1 MTEVA
6 RFDTDFFD
14 LSQGAT
20 FTVDA
25 GLRASHTPATGA
37 YWYMDMVNFNPG
49 WGILEMSPTVHYS
62 GTFKPPF
69 KTEKSKPARVSANVV
84 GDPARPG
91 NGAEVQGTVTDAN
104 GQGLDGITVSIQLT
118 GPLGIVRWQGTTT
131 SMNGVYTSR
140 VPIASGTPPG
150 TYTVRATAGDA
161 SGIDT
166 VTVDATP
173 PTISSV
179 GVSVSSPGSVTVTA
193 TGTDTGGL
201 AYFGVDFTNGA
212 TGVTRSVFLT
222 RQADGTWTGSIS
234 LEGSGLWGVAVT
246 ASDRAGNTV
255 SASTTISL

>member
-1 MTEVA
+1 
-6 RFDTDFFD
+6 
-14 LSQGAT
+14 
-20 FTVDA
+20 
-25 GLRASHTPATGA
+25 
-37 YWYMDMVNFNPG
+37 
-49 WGILEMSPTVHYS
+49 
-62 GTFKPPF
+62 
-69 KTEKSKPARVSANVV
+69 V

-173 PTISSV
+173 PTISYV

-201 AYFGVDFTNGA
+201 AYLGVDITNGA